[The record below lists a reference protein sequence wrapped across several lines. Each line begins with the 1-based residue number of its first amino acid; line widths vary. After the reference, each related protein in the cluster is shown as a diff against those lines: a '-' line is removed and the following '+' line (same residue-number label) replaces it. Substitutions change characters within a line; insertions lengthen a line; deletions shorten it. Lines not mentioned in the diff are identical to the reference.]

1 MDDTDRKEIK
11 KIVKSL
17 LCCTESDTGCDE
29 CVFQI
34 YIPGCRDKLMTQAAS
49 MLKELLKFQP
59 VKKWINVGE
68 QLPAE
73 NEMVLVCCKSKA
85 GFRNINRAYYMNGF
99 WHGSGS
105 MAGVTHWMP
114 LPDLPDEEE

>member
-1 MDDTDRKEIK
+1 MDDESRKEIK
-11 KIVKSL
+11 KIIKSL

-34 YIPGCRDKLMTQAAS
+34 YIPGCRENLMTQAALA
-49 MLKELLKFQP
+49 LKELRKIQSGR
-59 VKKWINVGE
+59 KWIDVRE
-68 QLPAE
+68 QVPAE
-73 NEMVLVCCKSKA
+73 GEMVLVCCKSKA
-85 GFRNINRAYYMNGF
+85 GYRSINRAYQMQGF

-114 LPDLPDEEE
+114 LPDLPEEE